1 MRVDED
7 RPNADAKI
15 TRVKGVKAARLQERD
30 RKLMQD
36 THSVA
41 Y

>member
-7 RPNADAKI
+7 NAGAKI

-36 THSVA
+36 THSIA